1 MEEKNPQID
10 TLIAASDRLLLL
22 RREKEELE
30 TSLSTLN
37 RGIEETEAAMLTN
50 MEAVGIDKFAHAG
63 KLFYPIVQSYPKIL
77 DQDKFYTWLEDHGE
91 DGIIKRTVH
100 PQTLRAWYKEA
111 ALVHGEQLVGERMIE
126 AFEKIKVGVRAS
138 K

>member
-10 TLIAASDRLLLL
+10 ALIRLSDSLL
-22 RREKEELE
+22 RLRQFKETIEAQ
-30 TSLSTLN
+30 LSDAN
-37 RGIEETEAAMLTN
+37 KEIEQTEALMLAS
-50 MEAVGIDKFAHAG
+50 MEACRIDKFAHAD

-77 DQDKFYTWLEDHGE
+77 DQDKFYTWLEEHGE

-100 PQTLRAWYKEA
+100 PQTLRAWYKEQ
-111 ALVHGEQLVGERMIE
+111 ALEHGEQLVGERMIE